1 MQAFLATASVI
12 ALIVIATNLLLTCG
26 LLVLCIFYVQRMI
39 GRFSGWVETGLETGA
54 VYSAKTALTV
64 DETSEKIVRPVIWAE
79 QKVEQVKGTSRS
91 LVS

>member
-39 GRFSGWVETGLETGA
+39 GRFSGWVETGLENWCRVFRKNGL
-54 VYSAKTALTV
+54 KPLT
-64 DETSEKIVRPVIWAE
+64 KL
-79 QKVEQVKGTSRS
+79 VKRLSGQ
-91 LVS
+91 